1 MSTEHGGTQPH
12 PPPPQAPERRL
23 QIRGIHHITLICAS
37 IDRSVA
43 FYRDV
48 LGLRLVKQT
57 VNADDPNARHFFF
70 GDAEGSPGTVI
81 TLFEYPQ
88 MDPGKV
94 GRGSTHHFALLVESG
109 EELQGWREYLTS
121 RGIPCTEVLDR
132 VYFKSLYVRDPDGHI
147 VELAS
152 REPGFTVDEPVEA
165 LGSRLIPPPS

>member
-1 MSTEHGGTQPH
+1 MSAQPE
-12 PPPPQAPERRL
+12 PRRL

-37 IDRSVA
+37 IERSIA
-43 FYRDV
+43 FYRDL

-57 VNADDPNARHFFF
+57 LNQDDPNARHFFF
-70 GDAEGSPGTVI
+70 GDAEGSPGTVV

-94 GRGSTHHFALLVESG
+94 GRGSTHHFALLVESA

-132 VYFKSLYVRDPDGHI
+132 VYFKSLYIRDPDGHI

-152 REPGFTVDEPVEA
+152 RAPGFSVDEPVEQ
-165 LGSRLIPPPS
+165 LGSRLIPPP